1 MLQMKR
7 FFLLTGATFVALF
20 AFATPSFGAIVELGD
35 TTTALAQPT
44 CPATGGCPIILTETT
59 ALQIESDGT
68 TYPTM
73 AAHAGRIVAFEVAP
87 ATVSSA
93 DINGTPKTKTKAA
106 QPGLNATYGG
116 ASEAAI
122 TVLQPSSKH
131 FYKVVAESP
140 MFQLQPYFGHLV
152 QFVLDE
158 SLPIAKGQFV
168 ALTVPTWAPLLSVD
182 LTKSQFLW
190 RPSRASSCLDY
201 TVQSAQLMAG
211 DNAQYLCF
219 FTGTRVEYTATEI
232 TSPVPPPKRK
242 GSHGTP
248 TTTTTT
254 PTKKTTRK

>member
-1 MLQMKR
+1 MLHMKR
-7 FFLLTGATFVALF
+7 FFLATGATFAALLVF
-20 AFATPSFGAIVELGD
+20 ATAPAFAEITELGV
-35 TTTALAQPT
+35 TTTPLTKPV

-73 AAHAGRIVAFEVAP
+73 AAHTGRIVAFTVTP
-87 ATVSSA
+87 AAVTTT
-93 DINGTPKTKTKAA
+93 DINGISATKTKPA

-122 TVLQPSSKH
+122 TVLQASTKH

-140 MFQLQPYFGHLV
+140 LFQLQPYFGHLV
-152 QFVLDE
+152 QFVLDQ
-158 SLPIAKGQFV
+158 SLPIAKGDFV
-168 ALTVPTWAPLLSVD
+168 AVTVPTWAPLLSVG

-190 RPSRASSCLDY
+190 RPSRASSCLSY
-201 TVQSAQLMAG
+201 TVQSAQLMTG

-219 FTGTRVEYTATEI
+219 FTGTRVDYTATEI

-242 GSHGTP
+242 HARR
-248 TTTTTT
+248 
-254 PTKKTTRK
+254 KKTTKKG